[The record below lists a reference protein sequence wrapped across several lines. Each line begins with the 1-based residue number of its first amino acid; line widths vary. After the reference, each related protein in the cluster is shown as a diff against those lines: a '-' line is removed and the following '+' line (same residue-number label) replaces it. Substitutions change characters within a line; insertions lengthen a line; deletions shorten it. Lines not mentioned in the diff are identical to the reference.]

1 MSIAAERK
9 SQVVKDFQ
17 RDETDTGSPEVQ
29 IAILTERIAT
39 LSEHLKSHA
48 HDHHNRRGLI
58 LMVGKRNRL
67 LRYLQRTNSAS
78 YKDVIARLGLRK

>member
-17 RDETDTGSPEVQ
+17 RDEKDTGSPEVQ